1 MAIPACSGPCAPAHY
16 QDVPERREELPEFDC
31 VLKMESTFEV
41 ILNTQLKQKDPKEAI
56 SIAISAR
63 ALFDM
68 EEEHE
73 LFLTEGEEEFVSH
86 QITNENIPLKEG
98 IVAPFVK
105 AIQMVNNKLLARDPE
120 EKQLFEI
127 ILLSTH
133 SAEGGVRI
141 INSVNHYDLEISK
154 FCFLGGKDPAK
165 YLHSEDVKLFLS
177 ACETSVCNAL
187 KKDIPAA
194 LVIQQKSQ
202 IKESH
207 LKVAFDGDSVLFSD
221 ETDTV
226 FHEKGLDEVIK
237 YEKDMEHVPIGEGP
251 MKKFAMILG
260 EMKKKFSPENDPIC
274 TYLVTARSGNKLG
287 IRAIKTLR
295 SWGLKIDEAFFMAGS
310 PKGPL
315 LAHIQ
320 PHIFF
325 DDNARNIKGAR
336 EYGIPAA
343 FVPCGC
349 E

>member
-1 MAIPACSGPCAPAHY
+1 MA
-16 QDVPERREELPEFDC
+16 RRAESTEFDC
-31 VLKMESTFEV
+31 ALKMDKKVEV
-41 ILNTQLKQKDPKEAI
+41 ILNTRIKQKDPKEAI
-56 SIAISAR
+56 IIAISVR
-63 ALFDM
+63 SLFDM
-68 EEEHE
+68 QEEHE
-73 LFLTEGEEEFVSH
+73 LFLTEGLEEFENF
-86 QITNENIPLKEG
+86 QITNEDIPLKEG
-98 IVAPFVK
+98 IAYPFTK
-105 AIQMVNNKLLARDPE
+105 AIQMVNNRLRARNPE

-154 FCFLGGKDPAK
+154 FYFLNGSDPSV
-165 YLHSEDVKLFLS
+165 YLHSHDVKLFLS
-177 ACETSVCNAL
+177 ASESAVCNAL

-194 LVIQQKSQ
+194 LMLHHECQTAD
-202 IKESH
+202 EH

-221 ETDTV
+221 ETDVV
-226 FHEKGLDEVIK
+226 FREQGLDGVIK
-237 YEKDMEHVPIGEGP
+237 YEKDMEHVPMGEGP
-251 MKKFAMILG
+251 LKEFAMILG

-274 TYLVTARSGNKLG
+274 TYLVTARSGNDLG

-295 SWGLKIDEAFFMAGS
+295 NWGLKIDEAFFMAGS

-315 LAHIQ
+315 LAQIQ

-336 EYGIPAA
+336 AHGIPSG
-343 FVPCGC
+343 FVPSCC

>member
-1 MAIPACSGPCAPAHY
+1 
-16 QDVPERREELPEFDC
+16 
-31 VLKMESTFEV
+31 MESTFEV
-41 ILNTQLKQKDPKEAI
+41 ILNTQLKQKDPKEAV

-73 LFLTEGEEEFVSH
+73 LFLTEGKEEYVNH

-105 AIQMVNNKLLARDPE
+105 AIQMVNNKLLARNPD

-141 INSVNHYDLEISK
+141 INSVNHYDFEISK
-154 FCFLGGKDPAK
+154 FCFLDGKDPVK
-165 YLHSEDVKLFLS
+165 FLHAEDVKLFLS

-194 LVIQQKSQ
+194 LVIQQMSQ
-202 IKESH
+202 IKESQ

-226 FHEKGLDEVIK
+226 FNEKGLNEVIK

-251 MKKFAMILG
+251 LKKFAMILG

-343 FVPCGC
+343 FVPCCC

>member
-1 MAIPACSGPCAPAHY
+1 
-16 QDVPERREELPEFDC
+16 
-31 VLKMESTFEV
+31 MESTFEV

-141 INSVNHYDLEISK
+141 INSVNHYGLEISK

-287 IRAIKTLR
+287 FL
-295 SWGLKIDEAFFMAGS
+295 EF
-310 PKGPL
+310 
-315 LAHIQ
+315 
-320 PHIFF
+320 
-325 DDNARNIKGAR
+325 N
-336 EYGIPAA
+336 
-343 FVPCGC
+343 
-349 E
+349 